1 MSDGHEHVDVEG
13 HKASMGS
20 PFRTKVGGNHGA
32 PVPAASS
39 GLSPPPGFGIIT
51 LRTGWGL
58 YVFATRSSRS
68 PASHP
73 SSPSGDCQRRE
84 CLTQSGDVAPSR
96 PRPFVV
102 GGPEGAGDPA
112 DGADRWAGT
121 HGRGGARGERPPQTR
136 K

>member
-73 SSPSGDCQRRE
+73 SGPAASIVSNVIPSLPG
-84 CLTQSGDVAPSR
+84 AP
-96 PRPFVV
+96 PL
-102 GGPEGAGDPA
+102 
-112 DGADRWAGT
+112 
-121 HGRGGARGERPPQTR
+121 ERASA
-136 K
+136 